1 VDRGREDL
9 RRLAVWLARR
19 RAVDEALA
27 QLTHYGP
34 AASERVHSH
43 LSALRSL
50 LAAEAEAFAA
60 LADSAPDVP
69 QRPLPTEPEVELDD
83 TVVSLSSE
91 RTRRQRQDS

>member
-27 QLTHYGP
+27 HLTHYGP
-34 AASERVHSH
+34 AASERVHTH
-43 LSALRSL
+43 LNALRQL
-50 LAAEAEAFAA
+50 LTAEAEAFDA
-60 LADSAPDVP
+60 LAAAAPDVE
-69 QRPLPTEPEVELDD
+69 QRALPTEAELDD
-83 TVVSLSSE
+83 RVVSLSSE